1 VGVDVTRMRGG
12 VDWLWLWIER
22 PDRHAITTGTVDQ
35 VGSRLL
41 FRGYG
46 VGDRLRPIDAA
57 MIGTDSLI
65 VIDEAHLSDPFL
77 STLSDVL
84 AMGEENVGRPPIVVA
99 MSASPGGGEADT
111 YGITEA
117 DVKHPVAGKRL
128 HASKSLHPV
137 AVTAPAATAASAAA
151 DALTYWARRLDG
163 LGKAIGVVANTLQ
176 TARNT
181 FQRLQEAVGDRAP
194 WRRRGACAGSAAG
207 HRVTPLT
214 RTGPMAAPIS
224 PERNLP

>member
-1 VGVDVTRMRGG
+1 MRGG

-57 MIGTDSLI
+57 MVGTDSLI

-84 AMGEENVGRPPIVVA
+84 AMGEENVGRPRPR
-99 MSASPGGGEADT
+99 PQRRPT
-111 YGITEA
+111 
-117 DVKHPVAGKRL
+117 R
-128 HASKSLHPV
+128 SL
-137 AVTAPAATAASAAA
+137 
-151 DALTYWARRLDG
+151 
-163 LGKAIGVVANTLQ
+163 IG
-176 TARNT
+176 R
-181 FQRLQEAVGDRAP
+181 EG
-194 WRRRGACAGSAAG
+194 
-207 HRVTPLT
+207 
-214 RTGPMAAPIS
+214 
-224 PERNLP
+224 